1 MSPNTEKQ
9 PVVLN
14 DRIHGSI
21 TDLVGNT
28 PLVRINRLNPGPAEL
43 VAKLESFN
51 PMSSVKCRLGLALVE
66 AGEKA
71 GLLRPGGEIIE
82 PTSGNTG
89 IGLAFVGAARG
100 YKVTLV
106 MPESMSRERRAI
118 LRGLGANLV
127 LTPAAEGM
135 KGAITRARELADD
148 NPGAYLPDQFGNP
161 ANPAFHYRT
170 TAEEIWSATGGKVD
184 VLVAGVG
191 TGGTITGTTRRLRE
205 LNPDLWSVAV
215 EPAASPVISGG
226 DPGPHVIQGIGAG
239 FIPDNL
245 DRDLLNEVLTV
256 ENDEAL
262 AMARRVAREEGLMVG
277 ISCGAALCAALAVAR
292 RDEMAGKRIV
302 VVLPDLG
309 ERYLSTALFEG
320 LRD

>member
-1 MSPNTEKQ
+1 MSQGSAYQ

-21 TDLVGNT
+21 TELVGNT

-43 VAKLESFN
+43 VAKLEFFN

-89 IGLAFVGAARG
+89 IGLAYVGAARG

-118 LRGLGANLV
+118 LRGLGANLE

-135 KGAITRARELADD
+135 KGSINRARELAEA
-148 NPGAYLPDQFGNP
+148 NPAAYLPDQFSNP

-170 TAEEIWSATGGKVD
+170 TAEEIWSATGGRVD

-205 LNPDLWSVAV
+205 LNPQLWSVAV
-215 EPAASPVISGG
+215 EPEGSPVISGG
-226 DPGPHVIQGIGAG
+226 QPGPHVIQGIGAG
-239 FIPDNL
+239 FIPGNL
-245 DRDLLNEVLTV
+245 DRDLLSEVLTV
-256 ENDEAL
+256 SNDDAL
-262 AMARRVAREEGLMVG
+262 AMARRAAREEGLMVG
-277 ISCGAALCAALAVAR
+277 ISCGAALTAALEVAR
-292 RDEMAGKRIV
+292 RPDMAGKRIV
-302 VVLPDLG
+302 VILPDLG

>member
-1 MSPNTEKQ
+1 MADRNNIQ
-9 PVVLN
+9 PVVVN

-21 TDLVGNT
+21 ADLVGNT
-28 PLVRINRLNPGPAEL
+28 PLVRINRLYSGPAEL

-51 PMSSVKCRLGLALVE
+51 PMSSVKCRVGLALIE
-66 AGEKA
+66 AGENA
-71 GLLRPGGEIIE
+71 GLLRPGGEIVE

-89 IGLAFVGAARG
+89 IALAFIGAARG

-127 LTPAAEGM
+127 LTPAADGM
-135 KGAITRARELADD
+135 KGAIARAHELLID
-148 NPGAYLPDQFGNP
+148 NPAAYMPDQFSNP

-170 TAEEIWSATGGKVD
+170 TAEEIWTATGGKVD

-205 LNPDLWSVAV
+205 LNPGLMAVAV
-215 EPAASPVISGG
+215 EPTASPVISGG
-226 DPGPHVIQGIGAG
+226 EPGPHLIQGIGAG
-239 FIPDNL
+239 FIPENL
-245 DRDLLNEVLTV
+245 ERDLLSEVITV
-256 ENDEAL
+256 ENEA
-262 AMARRVAREEGLMVG
+262 AIEMARRAAQEEGLMVG
-277 ISCGAALCAALAVAR
+277 ISCGAALVGALEVAR
-292 RDEMAGKRIV
+292 RPEMAGKRIV
-302 VVLPDLG
+302 VILPDLG

-320 LRD
+320 LDD